1 MVVPELSGETVHTHT
16 LKDHVPH
23 PKGAQ
28 PALQET
34 GMQASLRVFW
44 WEPLG
49 HLFESDLVSSSSFC

>member
-28 PALQET
+28 PALKET
-34 GMQASLRVFW
+34 GMKTSLRVFW

-49 HLFESDLVSSSSFC
+49 NLFENNLVSNSSLC